1 MGVLLLCK
9 NFISCVRVENSILS
23 FSMYILRKVFNII
36 HKRRDNMS
44 ENKKNEELNKIK
56 KYYFNEDN
64 QPVAGI
70 ELILPPDIGIK
81 LDPKSVNDESRDI
94 DNE

>member
-1 MGVLLLCK
+1 
-9 NFISCVRVENSILS
+9 ILS

-44 ENKKNEELNKIK
+44 ENKKKEELNKIK
-56 KYYFNEDN
+56 KYYFNKDN

-70 ELILPPDIGIK
+70 ELILPPDIGIM

>member
-1 MGVLLLCK
+1 
-9 NFISCVRVENSILS
+9 
-23 FSMYILRKVFNII
+23 
-36 HKRRDNMS
+36 MS

-70 ELILPPDIGIK
+70 ELTLPPDIGSL
-81 LDPKSVNDESRDI
+81 LDPKSVNDGSKDI

>member
-1 MGVLLLCK
+1 
-9 NFISCVRVENSILS
+9 
-23 FSMYILRKVFNII
+23 
-36 HKRRDNMS
+36 MS
-44 ENKKNEELNKIK
+44 ENKKNEELNKVK

-70 ELILPPDIGIK
+70 ELTLPPDIGSM
-81 LDPKSVNDESRDI
+81 LDPKSDDDVESRDI

>member
-1 MGVLLLCK
+1 
-9 NFISCVRVENSILS
+9 
-23 FSMYILRKVFNII
+23 MYILRKVFNII

-44 ENKKNEELNKIK
+44 ENKKKEELNKIK
-56 KYYFNEDN
+56 KYYFNKDN

-70 ELILPPDIGIK
+70 ELILPPDIGIM

>member
-1 MGVLLLCK
+1 M
-9 NFISCVRVENSILS
+9 I
-23 FSMYILRKVFNII
+23 
-36 HKRRDNMS
+36 

-70 ELILPPDIGIK
+70 ELILPPDIGIM

-94 DNE
+94 DNEYE

>member
-1 MGVLLLCK
+1 M
-9 NFISCVRVENSILS
+9 I
-23 FSMYILRKVFNII
+23 
-36 HKRRDNMS
+36 

-70 ELILPPDIGIK
+70 ELILPPDIGIM

>member
-1 MGVLLLCK
+1 
-9 NFISCVRVENSILS
+9 
-23 FSMYILRKVFNII
+23 
-36 HKRRDNMS
+36 MS
-44 ENKKNEELNKIK
+44 ENKKNEELNKVK

-70 ELILPPDIGIK
+70 ELTLPPDIGSL
-81 LDPKSVNDESRDI
+81 LDPKSVKDESRDI

>member
-1 MGVLLLCK
+1 
-9 NFISCVRVENSILS
+9 
-23 FSMYILRKVFNII
+23 MYILRNVFNII
-36 HKRRDNMS
+36 HKRWDNMS

-70 ELILPPDIGIK
+70 ELILPPDIGIM

>member
-1 MGVLLLCK
+1 
-9 NFISCVRVENSILS
+9 
-23 FSMYILRKVFNII
+23 MYILSKVFNIT
-36 HKRRDNMS
+36 HKRWGNMS

-70 ELILPPDIGIK
+70 ELTLPPDIGSL
-81 LDPKSVNDESRDI
+81 LDPKSVNDGSKDI

>member
-1 MGVLLLCK
+1 MYK
-9 NFISCVRVENSILS
+9 LS
-23 FSMYILRKVFNII
+23 KVFNII
-36 HKRRDNMS
+36 HKRRGNMS
-44 ENKKNEELNKIK
+44 ENKKNEELNKVK

-70 ELILPPDIGIK
+70 ELTLPPDIGSL
-81 LDPKSVNDESRDI
+81 LDPKSVKDESRDI

>member
-1 MGVLLLCK
+1 
-9 NFISCVRVENSILS
+9 
-23 FSMYILRKVFNII
+23 MYILRKVFNII

-70 ELILPPDIGIK
+70 ELILPPDIGIM